1 MFELIIITTLRTCNQ
16 YNSDLLFTVNISSCT
31 EFFEVCLQE
40 LFIVFS
46 DFIAICKSLCGM
58 PEMGEKSSGNKVK
71 KSKNELFRTSLGYYL
86 KQKSFVV
93 NIKKTN
99 IT

>member
-1 MFELIIITTLRTCNQ
+1 
-16 YNSDLLFTVNISSCT
+16 
-31 EFFEVCLQE
+31 
-40 LFIVFS
+40 
-46 DFIAICKSLCGM
+46 M